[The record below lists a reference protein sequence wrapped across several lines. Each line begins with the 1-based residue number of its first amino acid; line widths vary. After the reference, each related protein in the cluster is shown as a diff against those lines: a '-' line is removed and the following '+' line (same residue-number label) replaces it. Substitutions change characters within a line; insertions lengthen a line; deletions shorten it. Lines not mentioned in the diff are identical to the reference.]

1 MDFTYTFL
9 AAVMCLLVPVEARPN
24 RRRTATAISLQS
36 FLRKVDDCQAG
47 NLLQIHFDGGRT
59 QAKCDGTS
67 TKSLTT
73 KFTIE
78 DTRGKKCIQY
88 TDKQGGNTRYYA
100 LKVIDRATVTPAVT
114 FMVS

>member
-1 MDFTYTFL
+1 MNDHAIIGHIQ

-24 RRRTATAISLQS
+24 RRSTGRAISLQS

-47 NLLQIHFDGGRT
+47 NLLQIHFVGGAT

-73 KFTIE
+73 SKS
-78 DTRGKKCIQY
+78 Q
-88 TDKQGGNTRYYA
+88 
-100 LKVIDRATVTPAVT
+100 
-114 FMVS
+114 